1 MNSISVNPLKRLLC
15 LLFMNL
21 FTGCTYYNMLVHQSP
36 KVDDMK
42 IFSNRSISSSSHPFH
57 FNYSN
62 KYLPYLDT
70 VKLYN
75 PNTKQESTLDTLLS
89 QDKTSAFIIY
99 INNQIVYE
107 KYFRGSTESKASCVF
122 SISKSI
128 LSALIGVVIS
138 NGYIQSIDQ
147 RITDFI
153 PQLKGNANFNQI
165 TIKQLLQMSSGLDWR
180 KNKAFDDDGKFYY
193 TSNIRRLIVRHKLS
207 KVPGSSWEYKNID
220 SELLGWVIENATG
233 STLSDL
239 VHKYL
244 WEPMGAEFDA
254 SWSLDTKNGVE
265 KASSSLNASAR
276 DLLKF
281 GCIYLNNGKFN
292 NEQIVPQSWIANIFD
307 IPASPNQQPFLKHN
321 FLWWVPNDGA
331 DREIV
336 ADGYLGQ
343 RLTINPRYNIVIVKL
358 SEANSNTNLDKVL
371 RYIINSEALINAK

>member
-1 MNSISVNPLKRLLC
+1 MNPIPVNPLKRLLC

-36 KVDDMK
+36 KVDDMN
-42 IFSNRSISSSSHPFH
+42 IFSNRSISPSSHPFH

-107 KYFRGSTESKASCVF
+107 KYFRGSKESKASCVF

-128 LSALIGVVIS
+128 LSALTGIVIS

-153 PQLKGNANFNQI
+153 PQLKGNPNFNQI

-207 KVPGSSWEYKNID
+207 KAPGSNWEYKNID
-220 SELLGWVIENATG
+220 SELLGWVIENATE
-233 STLSDL
+233 STISDL

-244 WEPMGAEFDA
+244 WEPMGAEFNA
-254 SWSLDTKNGVE
+254 YWSLDSKNGVE
-265 KASSSLNASAR
+265 KASSSFNACAR

-281 GCIYLNNGKFN
+281 GCIYLNKGEFN

-307 IPASPNQQPFLKHN
+307 IPASPNQQPFLMHN

-331 DREIV
+331 EREIV

-343 RLTINPRYNIVIVKL
+343 RLNINPKYNIVIVKL

-371 RYIINSEALINAK
+371 RYIINSEALCNTK

>member
-1 MNSISVNPLKRLLC
+1 MKSFIKFSFVFILLY
-15 LLFMNL
+15 LMENL
-21 FTGCTYYNMLVHQSP
+21 FTGCTYYKMLVHQSP

-42 IFSNRSISSSSHPFH
+42 IFSNRSISQSNHPFH

-70 VKLYN
+70 VRLYN
-75 PNTKQESTLDTLLS
+75 PNTKQKSALDSFLL
-89 QDKTSAFIIY
+89 QDKTRAIIIY

-122 SISKSI
+122 SVSKSI
-128 LSALIGVVIS
+128 LSALIGVAIS

-147 RITDFI
+147 RITDYI
-153 PQLKGNANFNQI
+153 PQLKENANFNQI

-180 KNKAFDDDGKFYY
+180 KNKTFDDDGKFYY
-193 TSNIRRLIVRHKLS
+193 TSNIRSLIVRHKLS
-207 KVPGSSWEYKNID
+207 KAPGSNWEYKNID
-220 SELLGWVIENATG
+220 SELLGWVIENATK
-233 STLSDL
+233 SSISDL

-254 SWSLDTKNGVE
+254 YWSLDRKDGVE
-265 KASSSLNASAR
+265 KASSSFNACAR

-307 IPASPNQQPFLKHN
+307 IPVSPNQQPFLKHN
-321 FLWWVPNDGA
+321 FLWWIPNDGA

-343 RLTINPRYNIVIVKL
+343 RITINPRYNIIIVKL
-358 SEANSNTNLDKVL
+358 SEANSNMNLDKVL
-371 RYIINSEALINAK
+371 WYIINSEATSNTK

>member
-1 MNSISVNPLKRLLC
+1 MKKLLC

-21 FTGCTYYNMLVHQSP
+21 LTGCTYYNMLVHQSP
-36 KVDDMK
+36 NADDMK
-42 IFSNRSISSSSHPFH
+42 IFYNRSISHGSHPFH
-57 FNYSN
+57 FSYSN
-62 KYLPYLDT
+62 KYLTYLDT
-70 VKLYN
+70 VKIYN

-89 QDKTSAFIIY
+89 QDKTTAFIIY

-107 KYFRGSTESKASCVF
+107 KYFGGRTESKVSCVF
-122 SISKSI
+122 SVSKSI
-128 LSALIGVVIS
+128 LSALTGIVIS

-153 PQLKGNANFNQI
+153 PQLKGNPNFNQI

-180 KNKAFDDDGKFYY
+180 KNKTFDDDGKFYY

-207 KVPGSSWEYKNID
+207 KVPGSNWEYKNID
-220 SELLGWVIENATG
+220 AELLGWVIENATG
-233 STLSDL
+233 STISDL

-244 WEPMGAEFDA
+244 WEPMGAEFDS

-265 KASSSLNASAR
+265 KASSSLNACAR

-292 NEQIVPQSWIANIFD
+292 NRQIVPQNWIANIFD
-307 IPASPNQQPFLKHN
+307 IPLSPNQQPSLKHN
-321 FLWWVPNDGA
+321 FLWWLPNDGS

-343 RLTINPRYNIVIVKL
+343 RITINPRYNIVIVKL

-371 RYIINSEALINAK
+371 LHIANSEALINTE